1 MTPNWMGVTA
11 ALATFVGVWLGHVSV
26 RYVEY
31 HAAALTWPRL
41 AYVTLGLACE
51 AAALFSSN
59 PYAAAALG
67 IMGMTL
73 LFDALE
79 LGRQFRRVA
88 RGHAPANPR
97 NPRHAP
103 LLAAGRA
110 TTTDWLARAPTGQPI
125 NSPDAT
131 P

>member
-1 MTPNWMGVTA
+1 MTPNWIGVTA

-31 HAAALTWPRL
+31 HAAALTAPRL
-41 AYVTLGLACE
+41 AYAALGLACE
-51 AAALFSSN
+51 TAALLSSS
-59 PYAAAALG
+59 PYVSGALG
-67 IMGMTL
+67 IAGMTL

-97 NPRHAP
+97 NPRHAA

-110 TTTDWLARAPTGQPI
+110 TTTDWLARPPTGRPI
-125 NSPDAT
+125 DRTDLMP
-131 P
+131 